1 MTNIKTKKYL
11 SAALMLGALGT
22 YGIAQAAPCTVERQQ
37 TNPDGSLTS
46 ATACNLG
53 DGNTAAEAQ
62 TAINAANP
70 GGLGLSWTF
79 IDRDATAVAGE
90 IDTAFSISG
99 VTTGTWLINKGAIP
113 SFDTFIV
120 TLSGGPP
127 LQNDFSW
134 FLIDTS
140 AGANSCSDEQLG
152 AGWDLCGTWQ
162 MYGSGRGDDPSA
174 VGSMDLFAATQVGDA
189 ATQAIPEPST
199 TLLAGIGLLG
209 LALGSKRALKSK
221 S

>member
-1 MTNIKTKKYL
+1 MYTTRAKRYL
-11 SAALMLGALGT
+11 ATAVMLGVLAT
-22 YGIAQAAPCTVERQQ
+22 VSVAQAAPCIVSLPQ
-37 TNPDGSLTS
+37 TNPDGNLTS

-53 DGNTAAEAQ
+53 NGNTAAEAQ

-99 VTTGTWLINKGAIP
+99 STTGTWLINKDDISGY
-113 SFDTFIV
+113 DKFIV

-127 LQNDFSW
+127 LQNDFLW
-134 FLIDTS
+134 FLIDTD
-140 AGANSCSDEQLG
+140 AGANSCSPAQSG

-162 MYGSGRGDDPSA
+162 MYGSGSGDNPSA
-174 VGSMDLFAATQVGDA
+174 VGSMDLFAATQA
-189 ATQAIPEPST
+189 HTQAIPEPST
-199 TLLAGIGLLG
+199 TLLAGVGLLG
-209 LALGSKRALKSK
+209 LALARKRALKSK